1 MEMLDDSPCN
11 GVCRM
16 KDNHCISCGR
26 DYEDLAQWLY
36 MSRES
41 RLERMEQLKQ
51 VMTNNGV
58 TNGNKKKLNTNTK
71 N

>member
-1 MEMLDDSPCN
+1 MEVLDDSPCN

-36 MSRES
+36 MSREA
-41 RLERMEQLKQ
+41 RLERIEQLKQ
-51 VMTNNGV
+51 ES
-58 TNGNKKKLNTNTK
+58 KDSCKS
-71 N
+71 

>member
-1 MEMLDDSPCN
+1 MEMLDDSPCT

-16 KDNHCISCGR
+16 KDNPCISCGR

-36 MSRES
+36 MSREA

-51 VMTNNGV
+51 ES
-58 TNGNKKKLNTNTK
+58 KDSCKS
-71 N
+71 

>member
-1 MEMLDDSPCN
+1 MEVLDDSPCN

-41 RLERMEQLKQ
+41 RLERMKQLKQ
-51 VMTNNGV
+51 QVMTHNGV
-58 TNGNKKKLNTNTK
+58 TNGKKRSTK
-71 N
+71 ETT

>member
-1 MEMLDDSPCN
+1 MEVLDDSPCN

-16 KDNHCISCGR
+16 KDNNCISCGR

-36 MSRES
+36 MSREA

-51 VMTNNGV
+51 VMTHNGV